1 MGNVLIH
8 GITQRVVTSFNG
20 YYGNIKSKSGDYT
33 ASMVTTD
40 DESTVQKKLD
50 SLESTKADSA
60 TTLAGYGITD
70 GYTAAEGAGL
80 DARLTSAENSIST
93 LTNGTLPIT
102 YVGASGVKTT
112 DYEIPGLYW
121 GSFTDYPGDSGK
133 PWGAMFVIPTYNTYM
148 VKIYIQQAWNG
159 VIRIFYNNNNNEWK
173 QLH

>member
-8 GITQRVVTSFNG
+8 GITQQVVTSFNG

-93 LTNGTLPIT
+93 LTNGKLSIT
-102 YVGASGVKTT
+102 DVGKNAKTT
-112 DYEIPGLYW
+112 DYNNVGIYY
-121 GSFTDYPGDSGK
+121 GSFDDCPGDSSTS
-133 PWGAMFVIPTYNTYM
+133 WGALLVLFVPSPYT
-148 VKIYIQQAWNG
+148 VKVYIKQIWNG
-159 VIRIFYNNNNNEWK
+159 KIQIYYNNANNGWV